1 MKKLFGCILSLVV
14 AVMLVFTPAEHV
26 YAQGL
31 GLSVSS
37 SSVAVGKTVKVTVSM
52 PSGYF
57 GTVVISSS
65 DEGVLSNGG
74 DGVANIGDAAGYPT
88 SQSFSFT
95 AKAAGSCTI
104 KAYCTVVG
112 DAEGNDAGGIITG
125 ASTKVTVTS
134 ASSNN
139 DSNSNKDNKDN
150 SGSNTGNDNN
160 ANKDNEN
167 KEEKKSSNA
176 SLGSLVISAGTLS
189 PEFSAATKDYTA
201 TVDYSCSSL
210 AVTANPADSKASVT
224 SVTGNDSLEVGE
236 NTVSVV
242 VTAEDGSTSTYNIVV
257 TRRAED
263 DPENADKQD
272 NWKKFDINGTE
283 WTMVNDIPEDVVPEG
298 FEHSKTVI
306 DGLEYNTLHGTFGD
320 ITLVYLQSESGNGLF
335 VYDAAQN
342 AAYEF
347 VRINSESHFIVVLLP
362 KVDDVPEGY
371 NEISLSIEGK
381 GVATAYQ
388 TKAEKKD
395 DQTKDFYL
403 VYAMND
409 NGESGWYTYDSVDGT
424 YMRNELS
431 TPTVAQEE
439 NDTTKSELV
448 PGIANKYL
456 VLAAILV
463 LIIIILLLLLI
474 VSAVKNRKYKAMD
487 YHDDDVDDAAED
499 VSNEA
504 LEETTDETADEIADE
519 LEEEVTEE
527 PLDEVAEEAAEESV
541 DEVAEEAAEESVDEV
556 AGEAAEESAGE
567 AAEETADEAVEESAD
582 EVAEETA
589 EDAADE
595 QKMATDENISNAS
608 YVGRTVEITPDSK
621 KAVENENSEFDLKD
635 DSRQENVSDTENDA
649 DEDALKNQLQ
659 MALDGFV
666 NEGNKPSET
675 IDSSAKDD
683 NEDDSEDDDLQF
695 IDLN

>member
-1 MKKLFGCILSLVV
+1 MKKITSYILSVLIMTIVV
-14 AVMLVFTPAEHV
+14 FSNKNIVLAA
-26 YAQGL
+26 GSI
-31 GLSVSS
+31 SVSAS
-37 SSVAVGKTVKVTVSM
+37 KTTVKVGDVVTISTSISPGEYGVNATLTKSSGAFEFVEGDNIYSDGGTPNNSIKVKAVS
-52 PSGYF
+52 
-57 GTVVISSS
+57 
-65 DEGVLSNGG
+65 E
-74 DGVANIGDAAGYPT
+74 
-88 SQSFSFT
+88 
-95 AKAAGSCTI
+95 GSCTFSVRVI
-104 KAYCTVVG
+104 NAFDDQLKETSMSSGSVT
-112 DAEGNDAGGIITG
+112 IT
-125 ASTKVTVTS
+125 ATS

-150 SGSNTGNDNN
+150 SGSNTGNDSN

-320 ITLVYLQSESGNGLF
+320 VTLVYLQSESGNGLF

-388 TKAEKKD
+388 TKVEKTD

-424 YMRNELS
+424 YMRTELS

-487 YHDDDVDDAAED
+487 YHDDDDDVDDAAED

-519 LEEEVTEE
+519 LEEEVTDE
-527 PLDEVAEEAAEESV
+527 PLDEVAEEAAEE
-541 DEVAEEAAEESVDEV
+541 
-556 AGEAAEESAGE
+556 
-567 AAEETADEAVEESAD
+567 TADEAVEEPAD

>member
-1 MKKLFGCILSLVV
+1 MRRIRSIILTMMLILTTTLFSRVPVLAAANISVSVNKSNVKVGDTVTVTLSI
-14 AVMLVFTPAEHV
+14 TSG
-26 YAQGL
+26 YGAQGVLKKSSGVL
-31 GLSVSS
+31 G
-37 SSVAVGKTVKVTVSM
+37 G
-52 PSGYF
+52 
-57 GTVVISSS
+57 SS
-65 DEGVLSNGG
+65 DEYFTIGAGVG
-74 DGVANIGDAAGYPT
+74 DVQRFSYKAT
-88 SQSFSFT
+88 SV
-95 AKAAGSCTI
+95 GSCTFSI
-104 KAYCTVVG
+104 QEPLDDTTDVDGGTPSIGVG
-112 DAEGNDAGGIITG
+112 SAT
-125 ASTKVTVTS
+125 VTVTS

-210 AVTANPADSKASVT
+210 AVTANPVDSKASVT

-388 TKAEKKD
+388 TKVEKTD

-424 YMRNELS
+424 YMRTKLS

-439 NDTTKSELV
+439 NDAVKSELV

-487 YHDDDVDDAAED
+487 YHDDDDDVDDAAED

-541 DEVAEEAAEESVDEV
+541 DEVA
-556 AGEAAEESAGE
+556 GEAAEESAGE
-567 AAEETADEAVEESAD
+567 AAEEA
-582 EVAEETA
+582 AEG
-589 EDAADE
+589 AADE

-621 KAVENENSEFDLKD
+621 KTVENENSEFDLKD

-666 NEGNKPSET
+666 NDGNKPSET